1 MLCFKTALF
10 QFMTLSWA
18 DVTRQVASEYY
29 WAWPLF
35 TTFVYVTSFILF
47 SLIVAVVC
55 DAVMQGERGDMI
67 GDKELRVRL
76 KLLRRNI
83 RKLTERQEKL
93 KILAVKSCSLV
104 GIERVSF
111 VDTLRKNSSP
121 KRDASACSLGGLPA
135 QRAVVWCFCGRLG
148 KQGTRRPFLRVQF
161 RIDHSEKSEE
171 IEALFHCRI
180 QSFGKSIYN
189 RQSQETSGEGRGHG
203 LKNVN

>member
-104 GIERVSF
+104 GTERVSF
-111 VDTLRKNSSP
+111 VDTLRKSSSP
-121 KRDASACSLGGLPA
+121 KRDASACSSAGSLRNEQWFGAFVDASESKGQGDPSFVSNLELTI
-135 QRAVVWCFCGRLG
+135 QRKA
-148 KQGTRRPFLRVQF
+148 RR
-161 RIDHSEKSEE
+161 
-171 IEALFHCRI
+171 
-180 QSFGKSIYN
+180 
-189 RQSQETSGEGRGHG
+189 
-203 LKNVN
+203 